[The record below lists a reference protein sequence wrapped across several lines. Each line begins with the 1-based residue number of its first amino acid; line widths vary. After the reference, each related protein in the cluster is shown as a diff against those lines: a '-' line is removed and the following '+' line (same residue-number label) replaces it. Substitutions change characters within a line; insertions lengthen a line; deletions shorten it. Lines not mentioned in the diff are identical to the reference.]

1 MKIDLEREILEMLNK
16 HGWNLIPDKRQ
27 GLYVTSCEGENGT
40 YKVYLNTINLH
51 KELLVVYSYIPAK
64 APKDKIN
71 PMALLLN
78 KINRNLYYG
87 NFEMDYSNGEIAFRN
102 GMHFL
107 GEELT
112 EYMALN
118 TISPC
123 AFTVDKYFPAIKA
136 LLDTEISPE
145 EALRYVEE

>member
-1 MKIDLEREILEMLNK
+1 MKIGLEHDIIEMLNNK
-16 HGWNLIPDKRQ
+16 GWQMVPDKKQ
-27 GLYVTSCEGENGT
+27 GLYVSSCEGENST
-40 YKVYLNTINLH
+40 YNVYLNVMNLY
-51 KELLVVYSYIPAK
+51 KQLLIVYSYIPVK
-64 APKDKIN
+64 APKDKLEK
-71 PMALLLN
+71 MALLLN
-78 KINRNLYYG
+78 KINCDLYYG
-87 NFEMDYSNGEIAFRN
+87 NFEMDYSNGEITFRN

-107 GEELT
+107 GEEFT

-145 EALRYVEE
+145 EALKLV